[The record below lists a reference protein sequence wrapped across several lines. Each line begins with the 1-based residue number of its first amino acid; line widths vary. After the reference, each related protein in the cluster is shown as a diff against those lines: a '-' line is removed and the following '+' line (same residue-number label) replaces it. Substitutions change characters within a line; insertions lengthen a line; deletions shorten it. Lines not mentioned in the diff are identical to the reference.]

1 MYPEF
6 PENWGNGG
14 SYTAVQPDGA
24 PRPSDVQLSSG
35 VAWGSQWGVGG
46 QDLSPLPDSTFLT
59 EAMTRVRSHRVRLT
73 QSDGAPRPSDIQ
85 RSSDVAWG
93 SRWGVGGQ
101 DLSPLPKSIFLFTFG
116 TASSTPLVERCC
128 CPQLYCSHLEQPAAH
143 CQCKGAA
150 VYN

>member
-24 PRPSDVQLSSG
+24 PRPSDVQLSSD

-59 EAMTRVRSHRVRLT
+59 EAMTRVQSHRVRLM
-73 QSDGAPRPSDIQ
+73 QSDGST
-85 RSSDVAWG
+85 G
-93 SRWGVGGQ
+93 S
-101 DLSPLPKSIFLFTFG
+101 L
-116 TASSTPLVERCC
+116 LVDPIVTKGDQTGDTHE
-128 CPQLYCSHLEQPAAH
+128 AH
-143 CQCKGAA
+143 EIR
-150 VYN
+150 